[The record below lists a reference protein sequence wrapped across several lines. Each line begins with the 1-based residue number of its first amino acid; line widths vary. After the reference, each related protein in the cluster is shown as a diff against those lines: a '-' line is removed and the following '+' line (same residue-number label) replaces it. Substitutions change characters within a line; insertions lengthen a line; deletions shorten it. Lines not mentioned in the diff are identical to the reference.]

1 MPLADRRIRPSRIMV
16 LMALSLVGCDR
27 TVPADAY
34 GTFEAEE
41 VVVSAEAGGRLE
53 RFAVTE
59 GQLLKVADVVGAIDT
74 VQLAF
79 ERAQLRAQRASLLA
93 HRTEISAQVQSLRVQ
108 REIAGRTRDRIDRL
122 FAHQAATAHQRDQ
135 VERDARVLAVQVEAA
150 GAGVSRTSADLAALD
165 ARLAAVADRIRR
177 ASQVN
182 PVTGTVLVTYV
193 RAGEVVQPGQPLYR
207 IASLD
212 SLTLRAYVTGAQLT
226 AFRIGDLVTVNV
238 SGASDVLRPSPGRI
252 TWVSTRAEFTP
263 TPVQTRD
270 ERGELVY
277 AVKVRVAN
285 AAGALK
291 IGMPADVTFGTQPEA
306 GRSP

>member
-1 MPLADRRIRPSRIMV
+1 MPLADRRIRPTRIML
-16 LMALSLVGCDR
+16 LMALSLVGCGR

-53 RFAVTE
+53 RFAVAE

-79 ERAQLRAQRASLLA
+79 ERVQLRAQRASLLA
-93 HRTEISAQVQSLRVQ
+93 HRTEISEQVQSLRVQ

-122 FAHQAATAHQRDQ
+122 FAQQAATAQQRDQ
-135 VERDARVLAVQVEAA
+135 AERDARVLAVQVAAA
-150 GAGVSRTSADLAALD
+150 GAGVSRSSADLAALD

-177 ASQVN
+177 ASQRN
-182 PVTGTVLVTYV
+182 PVSGTVLVTYV

-238 SGASDVLRPSPGRI
+238 SGASDVLRPTPGRI

-277 AVKVRVAN
+277 AIKVRVAN
-285 AAGALK
+285 ADGALK
-291 IGMPADVTFGTQPEA
+291 IGMPADVTFGTQPVVV
-306 GRSP
+306 RSP